1 MHIRAPVI
9 EDKNTRT
16 ESYSL
21 NSFTLGVY
29 GVGCGALKR
38 VEDVYLFAFFVTVFS
53 FRNLLI
59 FLGAILF

>member
-1 MHIRAPVI
+1 MTTNGVGV
-9 EDKNTRT
+9 KN
-16 ESYSL
+16 SS
-21 NSFTLGVY
+21 TLGVY